1 MGHLS
6 ATTRTSFTRST
17 PGRDR
22 NAMLGR
28 RDVPV
33 DMGTLHP
40 QRPDANAFN
49 CEIASV
55 VLLREEPDEE
65 EEEEDEGDNKKD
77 DDVEDEEDDG
87 YSE

>member
-1 MGHLS
+1 VLVNVS
-6 ATTRTSFTRST
+6 ADAALAKTIARM
-17 PGRDR
+17 P
-22 NAMLGR
+22 MLAR

-40 QRPDANAFN
+40 ERPEAYAFN

-55 VLLREEPDEE
+55 VLLREEPEEEE